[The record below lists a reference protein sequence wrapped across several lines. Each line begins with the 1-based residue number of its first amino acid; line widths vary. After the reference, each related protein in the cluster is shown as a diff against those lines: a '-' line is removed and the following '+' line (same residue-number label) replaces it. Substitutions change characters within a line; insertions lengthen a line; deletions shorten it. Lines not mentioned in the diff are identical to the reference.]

1 MEVFQAH
8 NIGYFFYNGGG
19 DSQDTADKLS
29 KLCIERG
36 LDIKCIGIPKT
47 IDNDLPYTDTCPGFG
62 SVAKYIATSI
72 SEAGLDV
79 KSMSS
84 SSTKVFILEVM
95 GRHAGWIAASSALAK
110 KNPQDAPHTIL
121 FPEVAFN
128 KKMFLK
134 QIDTSI
140 KKYGFCT
147 VVASEGIKD
156 SKGKFLSESGLKDAF
171 GHSQL
176 GGVAPKLSNI
186 IMKEQGYKCHYA
198 IADYLQRSARHI
210 ASKVDLEQAYSLGL
224 EAVKLAENN
233 HNAIMPV
240 IIRKNTRPYKWTIDS
255 VALSKIANI
264 EKKLPKSYIS
274 SNSMYITKK
283 CYDYLYPL
291 IQGEASQPFKDGL
304 PEHCNLKNIL
314 VKKKLKPFN
323 LKK

>member
-1 MEVFQAH
+1 
-8 NIGYFFYNGGG
+8 
-19 DSQDTADKLS
+19 
-29 KLCIERG
+29 
-36 LDIKCIGIPKT
+36 
-47 IDNDLPYTDTCPGFG
+47 
-62 SVAKYIATSI
+62 
-72 SEAGLDV
+72 
-79 KSMSS
+79 
-84 SSTKVFILEVM
+84 
-95 GRHAGWIAASSALAK
+95 
-110 KNPQDAPHTIL
+110 
-121 FPEVAFN
+121 
-128 KKMFLK
+128 
-134 QIDTSI
+134 
-140 KKYGFCT
+140 
-147 VVASEGIKD
+147 
-156 SKGKFLSESGLKDAF
+156 
-171 GHSQL
+171 
-176 GGVAPKLSNI
+176 
-186 IMKEQGYKCHYA
+186 MKEQGYKCHYA